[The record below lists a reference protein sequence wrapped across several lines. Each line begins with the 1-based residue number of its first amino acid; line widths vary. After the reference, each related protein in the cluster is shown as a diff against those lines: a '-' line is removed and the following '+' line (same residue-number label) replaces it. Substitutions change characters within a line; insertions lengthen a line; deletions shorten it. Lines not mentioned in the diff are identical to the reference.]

1 MFDELKR
8 CMRRQLEVRVQAVTS
23 TDRFNIQFRTA
34 GMDKTKERLGQ
45 REDGRG
51 SASNYAADSYRKG
64 MWNPKP
70 RRALFLVLPEVTVIQ
85 LNYISLRAYPT
96 NAVSPDFAGSTI
108 SLHKLMLPG
117 YNYDIGSAWFQPKR
131 LVAASMVGFPS

>member
-70 RRALFLVLPEVTVIQ
+70 RRALFLVLPEVTVIYSTQ
-85 LNYISLRAYPT
+85 LHFSASISHKRCVSRFRRVYYITSQTHAP
-96 NAVSPDFAGSTI
+96 
-108 SLHKLMLPG
+108 
-117 YNYDIGSAWFQPKR
+117 R
-131 LVAASMVGFPS
+131 L